1 MGGARV
7 RGPERALVVVAP
19 GAVVAL
25 AALLGPQR
33 EGRGAGH
40 GAGRAD
46 HGAGPAL
53 GALLVAGPLGAH
65 VHVGGHA
72 VGGHAVVGARR
83 AGDDGADVV
92 ALALA
97 GRLLLHGGALR
108 EHSSRLGS
116 TRRSRN
122 DSWIGDNVEWWMERR
137 WSWFRLISFCQ

>member
-1 MGGARV
+1 MLPLAGLPGQRGPPVRGARV
-7 RGPERALVVVAP
+7 RRPERALVVVAP

-33 EGRGAGH
+33 ERRGAGH

-53 GALLVAGPLGAH
+53 GALLVAGTLGAH

-72 VGGHAVVGARR
+72 VGRHAVGRHAVVGARR

-108 EHSSRLGS
+108 GITAHR
-116 TRRSRN
+116 
-122 DSWIGDNVEWWMERR
+122 
-137 WSWFRLISFCQ
+137 